1 MCEKNLFYAN
11 NDEANTRLDI
21 FLALKLANKNIS
33 RSQVKNYIDKNAV
46 LVNKKIEK
54 AGYKIKTNDEIIINF
69 SSSDISLKPEKINL
83 DIIYED
89 SEIIII
95 NKPQNMIVHPGAGNF
110 SGTLVNGLL
119 YYFKNNLSDIN
130 GISRPGIVHRIDKN
144 TSGILVVA
152 KNNYTHNFLAGQFA
166 EHKITREYMALVHGN
181 LYENGTINKP
191 IGRSSRDRKKMAINL
206 NGRKA
211 ITHYYVL
218 KNFVDYCLIK
228 LKLETG
234 RTHQIRVHMASINHP
249 VLGDEIY
256 GTGNK
261 KFNLIG
267 QVLHAKK
274 LGFVHPKT
282 KKYVEFN
289 QSPPKYFLDLIRK
302 LNAGV

>member
-1 MCEKNLFYAN
+1 MCEENLFYAN
-11 NDEANTRLDI
+11 NDEADTRLDI
-21 FLALKLANKNIS
+21 FLTLKLADKNIS
-33 RSQVKNYIDKNAV
+33 RSQIKNYIDKNAV

-54 AGYKIKTNDEIIINF
+54 AGYKIKTDDEIIINL
-69 SSSDISLKPEKINL
+69 SSSDISLKPEKIDL
-83 DIIYED
+83 DIVYED

-130 GISRPGIVHRIDKN
+130 GILRPGVVHRIDKN

-152 KNNYTHNFLAGQFA
+152 KNNCAHNFLAKQFA
-166 EHKITREYMALVHGN
+166 EHKITREYIAIVNGN
-181 LYENGTINKP
+181 LYQNGTINKP
-191 IGRSSRDRKKMAINL
+191 IGRSLRDRKKMAINL
-206 NGRKA
+206 NGRRA
-211 ITHYYVL
+211 ITHYYIL

-228 LKLETG
+228 LRLETG
-234 RTHQIRVHMASINHP
+234 RTHQIRVHMASINHS
-249 VLGDEIY
+249 VLGDKVY
-256 GTGNK
+256 GRDDK

-267 QVLHAKK
+267 QVLHARK
-274 LGFVHPKT
+274 LGFIHPKT
-282 KKYVEFN
+282 KKYIEFN